1 MPNVNDFIDA
11 IAQGNLAGAN
21 TMFGELMQDRLS
33 AALDDKKIELAQGML
48 GIESAGSS
56 EEDTTLEGENENAE
70 VSGVSG
76 SD

>member
-1 MPNVNDFIDA
+1 MPNVNDFVSA
-11 IAQGNLAGAN
+11 IAAGNLANAN

-33 AALDDKKIELAQGML
+33 AALDDKKIELAQGIIGL
-48 GIESAGSS
+48 EADEDTA
-56 EEDTTLEGENENAE
+56 EEDNENAE